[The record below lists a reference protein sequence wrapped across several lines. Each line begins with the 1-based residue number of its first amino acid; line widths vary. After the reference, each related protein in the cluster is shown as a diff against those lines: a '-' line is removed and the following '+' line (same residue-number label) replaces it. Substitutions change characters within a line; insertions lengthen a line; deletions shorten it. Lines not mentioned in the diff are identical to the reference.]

1 MNSAGLGLLSAL
13 VVGAILFVF
22 SRRTSTP
29 RVDEKDSPLPQEIKS
44 YKYGL
49 PDPDPLDDLELQH
62 AKPRNRQ
69 YANKV
74 GCCGCCMPQVMLM
87 FATTANSLPI
97 LPDYGSP
104 TYARQQLD
112 RN

>member
-1 MNSAGLGLLSAL
+1 MNSASLGLLSAL
-13 VVGAILFVF
+13 VVAAILFVF

-29 RVDEKDSPLPQEIKS
+29 RVDAKDSPLPQEIKS

-49 PDPDPLDDLELQH
+49 PDPDPLHDLELQH

-74 GCCGCCMPQVMLM
+74 RHRGHFMFQLTLM
-87 FATTANSLPI
+87 DVTTGNPLSI
-97 LPDYGSP
+97 LPDDGSSA
-104 TYARQQLD
+104 YAR
-112 RN
+112 